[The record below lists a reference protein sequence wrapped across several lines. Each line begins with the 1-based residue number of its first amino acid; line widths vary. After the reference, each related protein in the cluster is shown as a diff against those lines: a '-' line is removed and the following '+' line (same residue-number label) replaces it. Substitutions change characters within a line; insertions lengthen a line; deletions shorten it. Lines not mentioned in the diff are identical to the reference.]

1 MLSAKQGRKINTYV
15 PDYVVYDLETTG
27 TNPQTDEV
35 VEIAGIKVQD
45 GKVVEEFST
54 LVNPGIPIPDEAS
67 SVNEIYDDMVADSPD
82 FEAALKDFMDFAGD
96 RVLVGHN
103 IHRFDM
109 HFIWRDAQKFWGRTI
124 GNNYIDTLHIAQMY
138 LPQLR
143 SHSLVKLAWHYG
155 VYSGEAHRA
164 LADCR
169 MNQQVFECL
178 REEMEHPAA
187 EVKIC
192 PRCGGFLKKRNGRFG
207 EFWGCEGY
215 PECRYTENA
224 R

>member
-1 MLSAKQGRKINTYV
+1 MLSAKQGRKINIYV

-27 TNPQTDEV
+27 TDPHTDEV
-35 VEIAGIKVQD
+35 IEIAGIKVQG

-54 LVNPGIPIPDEAS
+54 LVNPGIPIPDGAS

-82 FEAALKDFMDFAGD
+82 FEAALKDFMDFAG
-96 RVLVGHN
+96 
-103 IHRFDM
+103 
-109 HFIWRDAQKFWGRTI
+109 
-124 GNNYIDTLHIAQMY
+124 
-138 LPQLR
+138 
-143 SHSLVKLAWHYG
+143 
-155 VYSGEAHRA
+155 EAHRA

-178 REEMEHPAA
+178 HEEMEHPTT

-192 PRCGGFLKKRNGRFG
+192 PRCGGFLKKRNGKFG
-207 EFWGCEGY
+207 AFWGCEGY

-224 R
+224 